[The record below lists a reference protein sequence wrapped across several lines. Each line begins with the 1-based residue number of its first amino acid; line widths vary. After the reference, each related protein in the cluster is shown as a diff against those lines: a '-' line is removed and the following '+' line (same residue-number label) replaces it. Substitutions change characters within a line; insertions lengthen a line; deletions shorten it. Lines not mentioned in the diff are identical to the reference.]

1 MLLFRNFENTL
12 YATQFT
18 EKMKKI
24 LTAVATLLGTGI
36 TALAAPDHTFSVA
49 KEDIHSGYVVKK
61 VWLDHYNMPAVHLK
75 DISYRGGVVLPVDA
89 LPTDANKLDMQLGKD
104 RKRPFVLIMVPAY
117 NADPVTKEIKQLS
130 SFTAVVDE
138 PATSEP
144 AFSYA
149 PHAAAKATA
158 TNSVLSSGSWY
169 KISVTGTGFFKI
181 DYNLLNAMGVN
192 PANINPANI
201 RVFGNGGK
209 MLSENNAV
217 PRADDLRENAVWVS
231 DDGNGRFDQG
241 EFVIFYGVGPV
252 GWTKDASTATF
263 HHIANIYD
271 DKAYYFINFDSPG
284 LRIGTQTDI
293 PQANITVNSYNDYA
307 LHEQDLF
314 NMGGFGKQ
322 WWGEEFSSS
331 PGKQVNNS
339 FTFDLGNT
347 SDSAR
352 FHIVLGSR
360 SAAVTNTFTVS
371 VNGNPKSNV
380 LFDSQAGQNDDMD
393 AILQRNA
400 DFTMQAAGN
409 TVVGLAYHPSST
421 DDHGYLDYVEINTR
435 RVLGFGGNQF
445 SFRDLNSVGAGNK
458 ASYQVSNA
466 SSNTQVWDVTD
477 LQVPVKMA
485 GNLSGSTYSFVQ
497 YADTLHQFAAFNST
511 QLDVP
516 AYVGKV
522 DNQNLHGLSQK
533 DLLIVTH
540 PDFLDAANQIADFHH
555 QQDNMR
561 VAVVTTGQVY
571 NEFSSGSQDISA
583 IRDFARMFYKRAGN
597 DTTEM
602 PKYLLLVGDAS
613 YDYKNRISNNDNYV
627 PIYESE
633 ESHYLVNSYCND
645 DFYGFLDDNE
655 NISGGGIANTLDIGM
670 GRLPV
675 NSETDALAAVNKIV
689 HYKSTASLGP
699 WRLQAMIVADNED
712 GAGPHMD
719 DGELMSKTIEIN
731 GSNLYNETKV
741 FLDALPTVSTPG
753 GARCPQSNKIID
765 DQIYKGVFMVNYS
778 GHGNTSVW
786 SAKRALTADD
796 YNLWTNFDHLPFM
809 VTATCDFGRFDQ
821 PSFVSAGEALVL
833 KHNGG
838 AIVGLTTTQLVYQ
851 YSNRVLNEA
860 FLRAQFTHLP
870 NNKWYRF
877 GDAFRIGKNETYSN
891 ATTDPG
897 TLINFRKFAL
907 LGDPALL
914 PDFPQ
919 YRIVTDSIKN
929 SKSQSVDTVSALGSY
944 VVYGS
949 VRGDNNELLSD
960 FNGKLSVAFYDKPTT
975 TDVTTYYGA
984 KSFQTQNNII
994 YKGKATVTN
1003 GQFSYTFITPK
1014 DINYDYGKGK
1024 LSSYADNGI
1033 TDAAGADTSF
1043 VVGGYSDNPVT
1054 DNDAPI
1060 VKPYIGDSLFKD
1072 GGITGSNTLLYVS
1085 LADETGINVS
1095 GNAVGHDLTAVLD
1108 GNIQNPYVL
1117 NDYYET
1123 EANTYQRGHVYFPL
1137 NGLPVGKH
1145 TITVKAWDVN
1155 NNSGEGVV
1163 NFEVVDGSIVQVQDL
1178 INYPNPFKDV
1188 THFFFEHNHPNEAL
1202 DVEINIYNTEGQPV
1216 RKLRQSFTPSN
1227 SRSNDITWDGTSD
1240 GGAKLPAGVYV
1251 YRVNIAT
1258 ATGSHSSAYQK
1269 LVLLR

>member
-1 MLLFRNFENTL
+1 MLLFRNFEKTL
-12 YATQFT
+12 YSTQFT

-24 LTAVATLLGTGI
+24 LTAFTTLLATGFA
-36 TALAAPDHTFSVA
+36 ALATPDHSFNVVKS
-49 KEDIHSGYVVKK
+49 DINGGYVVKK
-61 VWLDHYNMPAVHLK
+61 VWLDHYSMPKVHLK
-75 DISYRGGVVLPVDA
+75 DLSYTGGVALPVDA
-89 LPTDANKLDMQLGKD
+89 LPADANKFEMQLGKD
-104 RKRPFVLIMVPAY
+104 RKRPFVLIIVPAY
-117 NADPVTKEIKQLS
+117 GADPATKEIKQLNG
-130 SFTAVVDE
+130 FTAVVEE
-138 PATSEP
+138 PPTSEP
-144 AFSYA
+144 AFSYTS
-149 PHAAAKATA
+149 HSAAKATT
-158 TNSVLSSGSWY
+158 TNSVLASGNWY
-169 KISVTGTGFFKI
+169 KISVTGTGFYKI

-201 RVFGNGGK
+201 RVFGNGGN
-209 MLSENNAV
+209 MLPENNAIA
-217 PRADDLRENAVWVS
+217 RADDLRENAVWVN
-231 DDGNGRFDQG
+231 DDGNGHFDQG
-241 EFVIFYGVGPV
+241 EFVVFYAVGSV
-252 GWTKDASTATF
+252 GWAKDAGSNTF
-263 HHIANIYD
+263 HHIANLYD
-271 DKAYYFINFDSPG
+271 DKAYYFVNFDSPG
-284 LRIGTQTDI
+284 LRISTQSDI
-293 PQANITVNSYNDYA
+293 PAANVTVNSYNDYTV
-307 LHEQDLF
+307 HEQDLV
-314 NMGGFGKQ
+314 NMNAFGKQ

-347 SDSAR
+347 SDSAK

-371 VNGNPKSNV
+371 VNGNPKSTV

-393 AILQRNA
+393 AILERDG
-400 DFTMQAAGN
+400 DFKIPASGN
-409 TVVGLAYHPSST
+409 TVVGLTYHPSST
-421 DDHGYLDYVEINTR
+421 DDHGYLDYIEINSR
-435 RVLGFGGNQF
+435 KVLGFGGNQF
-445 SFRDLNSVGAGNK
+445 SFRDLNSTASGNK
-458 ASYQVSNA
+458 ANYLVGNA
-466 SSNTQVWDVTD
+466 SSNTQVWDITD
-477 LQVPVKMA
+477 PQVPVKMA
-485 GNLSGSTYSFVQ
+485 GSLSGSTYSFSQ
-497 YADTLHQFAAFNST
+497 YADTLHEFAAFNNT
-511 QLDVP
+511 QFDVP

-522 DNQNLHGLSQK
+522 NNQNLHGLPQT
-533 DLLIVTH
+533 DLVIVTH
-540 PDFLDAANQIADFHH
+540 PDFIDAANQIADFHR
-555 QQDNMR
+555 QQDNMH
-561 VAVVTTGQVY
+561 AEVVTINQVY

-597 DTTEM
+597 DTASM

-613 YDYKNRISNNDNYV
+613 YDYKNRVTNNDNYV

-633 ESHYLVNSYCND
+633 ESHMLVSSFCND
-645 DFYGFLDDNE
+645 DFFGFLDDNE
-655 NISGGGIANTLDIGM
+655 NIGGSGVANTLDIGV

-675 NSETDALAAVNKIV
+675 NSETDAQAAVNKII

-699 WRLQAMIVADNED
+699 WRLQALVVADNED

-719 DGELMSKTIEIN
+719 DGELMSKTVDNE
-731 GSNLYNETKV
+731 SNDLYNETKV
-741 FLDALPTVSTPG
+741 YLDALPAISTPG
-753 GARCPQSNKIID
+753 GARCPQGNKIIN
-765 DQIYKGVFMVNYS
+765 DQIYKGVFAVNYS

-786 SAKRALTADD
+786 SAKRILTSDD
-796 YNLWTNFDHLPFM
+796 YNLWSNYDHLPFM

-821 PSFVSAGEALVL
+821 PSYVSAGEALVL

-851 YSNRVLNEA
+851 YANRQLNEA

-877 GDAFRIGKNETYSN
+877 GDAFRVGKNEFYASVN
-891 ATTDPG
+891 PNPG
-897 TLINFRKFAL
+897 TLINYRKFAL

-929 SKSQSVDTVSALGSY
+929 SNSQSVDTLSALGSY

-960 FNGKLSVAFYDKPTT
+960 FNGKLSVAFYDKPNTT
-975 TDVTTYYGA
+975 NVSTYYGPD
-984 KSFQTQNNII
+984 SFQTQNNII

-1003 GQFSYTFITPK
+1003 GQFSYTFIAPK

-1043 VVGGYSDNPVT
+1043 IVGGYSDNPVT

-1072 GGITGSNTLLYVS
+1072 GGITGPNTLLYVQ

-1108 GNIQNPYVL
+1108 GDIQNPYVL

-1137 NGLPVGKH
+1137 TGLPVGKH
-1145 TITVKAWDVN
+1145 TMTVKAWDVN

-1202 DVEINIYNTEGQPV
+1202 DVEINIYNTAGQPV
-1216 RKLRQSFTPSN
+1216 RKIRQSFTPSN

-1258 ATGSHSSAYQK
+1258 ATGAHSSAYQK